1 MIPALEIKERAREY
15 GVPTS
20 TIERDYCQNWLLSTL
35 RPINMAFKGGTCI
48 RKVFIENYRFSDD
61 LDFTL
66 LEPIDAGTL
75 QEAVSDAVVTVRE
88 ESGILFEDEFSFR
101 ETKTGFKAT
110 ARFRILNRGSASPV
124 KIDLDLTGPDQENI
138 MLPVSERPVFHPYS
152 DGLAVS
158 VLSYP
163 LEEIMAE
170 KIRSLFQRSR
180 SRDLYD
186 IVQLA
191 DKVNRREVKSILAQ
205 KCDAKD
211 VVVDTA
217 VLTGKREHF
226 KALWQVSLGHQ
237 VSGVPDFDGSF
248 DKMLDEVEKYSRD

>member
-1 MIPALEIKERAREY
+1 MITALEIKERARES

-20 TIERDYCQNWLLSTL
+20 TIERDYCQNWLLSAL
-35 RPINMAFKGGTCI
+35 RPINMAFKGGTGI

-66 LEPIDAGTL
+66 LEPVDADAL
-75 QEAVSDAVVTVRE
+75 QAAVNDAVLRVRE
-88 ESGILFEDEFSFR
+88 ESGILFEGDPGFR
-101 ETKTGFKAT
+101 ETKTGYKAT

-124 KIDLDLTGPDQENI
+124 KIDLDLTGPGQEDVL
-138 MLPVSERPVFHPYS
+138 LPVSERPVFHPYS
-152 DGLAVS
+152 DGLSVS
-158 VLSYP
+158 VASYA

-191 DKVNRREVKSILAQ
+191 DRVNSQAVKSILHR
-205 KCDAKD
+205 KCDSKG
-211 VVVDTA
+211 VVVDMA
-217 VLTGKREHF
+217 VLAGKREHF
-226 KALWQVSLGHQ
+226 KALWQVSLSHQ
-237 VSGVPDFDGSF
+237 MSRVPDFEESF
-248 DKMLDEVEKYSRD
+248 EKMLEEIERYSKE